1 MANIM
6 SSTAATQDTRRQQTS
21 NADILVKARE
31 MGMKIWTLEKFER
44 MLNTLLDLEA
54 DEQDAQ
60 TLRRKAGG
68 LTNAKQQLEETDLQ
82 QMLKNEKTKQG
93 GQLPW
98 SDVVAFRGYYIYVH
112 DVEEKNRPVMVRE
125 YAKPKENEEGDW
137 PQLYS
142 VQMPKCPFVYDPS
155 SKRAETEK
163 EEQQGTEVM
172 KIPDAS
178 KSRTAS
184 VAADTIMSRTASVEP
199 SRQPTLE
206 QQSRQMAMP
215 PQPVPPQARMFEPPA
230 LRHAASNTT
239 TDSLPAHLTN
249 RFHFQGIPR
258 PGTGKE
264 PLASGLQK
272 SNVTSAI
279 RSQMVSST
287 AANPVARIGGKSKE
301 MHELQ
306 RRAVE
311 QRRNGLSTNSV
322 PSSYMNDVRAA
333 INGDPTSMANHG
345 SRRHAG
351 NTLTKIYED
360 DTQSGEEEESSS
372 QEQQQQQQQQQQER
386 KQRQMRGLQI
396 TTSMRKQKKKKEV
409 QREPKPGYCENCR
422 DKYDD
427 FYEVRGDVVHFQ
439 VGRELIRN

>member
-1 MANIM
+1 
-6 SSTAATQDTRRQQTS
+6 
-21 NADILVKARE
+21 
-31 MGMKIWTLEKFER
+31 MGKKIWPLEKFER

-60 TLRRKAGG
+60 TLRRKAAG

-163 EEQQGTEVM
+163 EEQQATEVM

-178 KSRTAS
+178 RSRTAS
-184 VAADTIMSRTASVEP
+184 VAADVTKSRHASLEP
-199 SRQPTLE
+199 SRHATLE
-206 QQSRQMAMP
+206 QSRQMAVP
-215 PQPVPPQARMFEPPA
+215 PQPVPPQARLFEPPA
-230 LRHAASNTT
+230 LRHAASNST

-258 PGTGKE
+258 PGTGRE

-272 SNVTSAI
+272 SNVTSAT

-311 QRRNGLSTNSV
+311 QRRSGLSTNV
-322 PSSYMNDVRAA
+322 PSSYMNDIRAA
-333 INGDPTSMANHG
+333 INGDPTSMANRG
-345 SRRHAG
+345 SRRHPG
-351 NTLTKIYED
+351 NALTKIYED
-360 DTQSGEEEESSS
+360 DTQSSEEEESSS
-372 QEQQQQQQQQQQER
+372 QQQQQQQER
-386 KQRQMRGLQI
+386 KQQQMRGLQR
-396 TTSMRKQKKKKEV
+396 TAATRKQKKKKEAP
-409 QREPKPGYCENCR
+409 REPKPGYCENCR

-427 FYEVRGDVVHFQ
+427 FSEVCGELEHFQ
-439 VGRELIRN
+439 QHRRTDKELAHRISQTPQVRYCSGKLD